1 MPHRR
6 ARRFVC
12 ALILVTSV
20 CSRVWCVPWRLC
32 MRAAR
37 CSSASFFS
45 DTLHFM
51 RADLVGTITEDGGLI
66 LNSPI
71 QPGMISRQHA
81 RLEFVFEHAHW
92 KLVDMNSMNGCL
104 YNGVR
109 VKESKLSGKI
119 PTHFPIH
126 WSARS
131 SLKRSS

>member
-1 MPHRR
+1 
-6 ARRFVC
+6 
-12 ALILVTSV
+12 
-20 CSRVWCVPWRLC
+20 

-37 CSSASFFS
+37 CSSGSFFS
-45 DTLHFM
+45 DTFNFM
-51 RADLVGTITEDGGLI
+51 RADLMATITEDVGLI

-71 QPGMISRQHA
+71 QPGMISREHA

-126 WSARS
+126 WSPRPFCLHYCFSVCDKDVAYSCNCFANSEMHVIR
-131 SLKRSS
+131 RW